1 MSRKSESLYQ
11 GITWIEDEI
20 VEEAREEKTPRKK
33 SRAPRWLALAACV
46 CLVAGGV
53 LVFRHSTAPSSAP
66 SGLAWSR
73 PTETEDGVVIPPLEV
88 SLDHSQPADMV
99 RFFVYR
105 GRVYAQAELLPMDA
119 DVIGQRLG
127 TVTGLIDEWT
137 PEEGYVELAGSAEG
151 DFYSVKGL
159 DPEFMLCQRN
169 SDGTIRLFVQDNGIT
184 LKRGADVLRDRLHL
198 PERFAGLEYQT
209 QVEWRESTGTG
220 KRLKPE
226 REGEA
231 LAFLEKLQEGIY
243 VVRRDGEVWEQ
254 ELHHV
259 YLLQEGGIRTHLA
272 LFTDGTDGYVL
283 DYGFPGV
290 CLKVEKGTVLDF
302 DALLEREDSGI
313 PVETETG
320 PLTLED
326 CRRDPTLGGYLPVYF
341 PGNLVCTGA
350 SVNYDIDRETG
361 AVGQTQQIHL
371 ELSDPDAS
379 AVFGTVDVMPWDLAL
394 EEEEDVPLLQRQGL
408 TAQQVED
415 HMEGPNLH
423 GDVQEEDLKLGVRVG
438 DVAVLLDVAGL
449 SPEECFAILD
459 SLPQAG

>member
-53 LVFRHSTAPSSAP
+53 LVFRHSAAPPAGP
-66 SGLAWSR
+66 SGMTGSR
-73 PTETEDGVVIPPLEV
+73 PTETEDGVVIPPREI
-88 SLDHSQPADMV
+88 SLDDSQPADMV

-105 GRVYAQAELLPMDA
+105 DRVYVQSELLPMDA

-127 TVTGLIDEWT
+127 TVTGLIHEWT

-169 SDGTIRLFVQDNGIT
+169 SDGTIQLFVQDSGIT
-184 LKRGADVLRDRLHL
+184 LKRGADMLRDRLHL

-209 QVEWRESTGTG
+209 REEWNGSCGTG
-220 KRLKPE
+220 QRLKPE
-226 REGEA
+226 LEGEA
-231 LAFLEKLQEGIY
+231 LAFLEKLQEGSY
-243 VVRRDGEVWEQ
+243 VLRGDGKVWEQ

-259 YLLQEGGIRTHLA
+259 WLLQEGGVRTHLA
-272 LFTDGTDGYVL
+272 LFTDGTDGFVL

-290 CLKVEKGTVLDF
+290 CLKVEKETVLDF
-302 DALLEREDSGI
+302 DALLDREDSGI

-326 CRRDPTLGGYLPVYF
+326 CRRDPALGGYLPAYI

-350 SVNYDIDRETG
+350 SIRYDIDRETG
-361 AVGQTQQIHL
+361 AVGQTRQIHL
-371 ELSDPDAS
+371 ELSDPDVS
-379 AVFGTVDVMPWDLAL
+379 AIYGTVDVMSPDLDL
-394 EEEEDVPLLQRQGL
+394 EEEEDVPLLERQGL
-408 TAQQVED
+408 TVQQVED
-415 HMEGPNLH
+415 HMEGPDLH
-423 GDVQEEDLKLGVRVG
+423 GDVMEEDLNLGVRLG
-438 DVAVLLDVAGL
+438 DVAVLLYAAGL